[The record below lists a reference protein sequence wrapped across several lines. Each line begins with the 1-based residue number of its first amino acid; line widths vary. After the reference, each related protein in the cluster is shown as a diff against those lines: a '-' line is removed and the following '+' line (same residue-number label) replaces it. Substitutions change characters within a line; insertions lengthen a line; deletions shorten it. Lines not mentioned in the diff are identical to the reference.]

1 MTKEEQA
8 VIQAAE
14 AIAAGWAAQTLAPG
28 AGRSIVDAVAA
39 LHASRGVYPTETGRW
54 WAQDRDGQSARSLSV
69 VQENGVFIVDP
80 GGRPVTDFIWSRDPL
95 DRTKAHRCLES
106 SIELKNAAI
115 QLCLSL
121 RVRAAASLANASTPG
136 LPREISAAW
145 DSGRASAFADAV
157 GIAQSIFGIE
167 EEAIQ
172 AAKKDQ
178 T

>member
-54 WAQDRDGQSARSLSV
+54 WAQSKDGQSARSLFV

-95 DRTKAHRCLES
+95 DWTKAHRNPES
-106 SIELKNAAI
+106 ADELKRVAARLCVLLNRRAEVANTSRAKDLDQSTRSWASGQESAFLEACDLLFRSF
-115 QLCLSL
+115 QLSDED
-121 RVRAAASLANASTPG
+121 VRAA
-136 LPREISAAW
+136 E
-145 DSGRASAFADAV
+145 
-157 GIAQSIFGIE
+157 
-167 EEAIQ
+167 
-172 AAKKDQ
+172 KDQ